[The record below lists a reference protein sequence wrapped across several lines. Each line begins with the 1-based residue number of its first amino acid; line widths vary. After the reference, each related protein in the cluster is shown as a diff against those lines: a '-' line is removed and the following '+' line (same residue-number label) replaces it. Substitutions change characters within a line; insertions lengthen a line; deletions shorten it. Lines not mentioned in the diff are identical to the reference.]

1 MLNTLYP
8 PVIAVQPTSK
18 LTPAILK
25 SQRDGFFRYIQGVEK
40 SGPGILTNLMNQG
53 KRAGDENGW
62 GAVSQLLDMYL
73 EVANSIIDECGE
85 INDPDY
91 FVHKDSEKRKGRK
104 ADSGVSFANGDRP
117 STTGSIVGKPL
128 PPSPA
133 AATQAGA
140 PRSTSKLEKFAREF
154 RKLRSR
160 KKTNPEPST
169 VTGDGPNEVKA
180 VRKMRSLGTLRELRF
195 RNASGLSIGDTRMT
209 LAATTFDEEEMQR
222 KRLIHEANAR
232 KHDEALKTS
241 ICAA

>member
-18 LTPAILK
+18 LTPVILK

-40 SGPGILTNLMNQG
+40 SGPTILTNLMNQG
-53 KRAGDENGW
+53 KRPGDENGW
-62 GAVSQLLDMYL
+62 RAVSALLDMYL

-85 INDPDY
+85 INDPD
-91 FVHKDSEKRKGRK
+91 FFIQKESEKRKGRK
-104 ADSGVSFANGDRP
+104 ADSGVSFANKDRP
-117 STTGSIVGKPL
+117 STTGSIVGKAS
-128 PPSPA
+128 PPPPA
-133 AATQAGA
+133 AMTEAGP

-169 VTGDGPNEVKA
+169 VNGDGASQVKV

-195 RNASGLSIGDTRMT
+195 RNVSGLTIGDTPMP
-209 LAATTFDEEEMQR
+209 LAATTFEEEEMQR

-232 KHDEALKTS
+232 KHDEALNTS
-241 ICAA
+241 ACAA